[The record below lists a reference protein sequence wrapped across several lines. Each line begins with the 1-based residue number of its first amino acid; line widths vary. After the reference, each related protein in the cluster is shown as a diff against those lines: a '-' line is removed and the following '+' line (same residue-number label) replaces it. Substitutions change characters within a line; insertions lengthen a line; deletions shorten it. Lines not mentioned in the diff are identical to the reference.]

1 MLGDIAAASI
11 TGLVLGSMYALASV
25 GLTLQWGVLRILN
38 FAHGGFITFGAYFAW
53 VGLLYFGWS
62 YPAAILLAI
71 LLPFLLGFVLN
82 RTSIRPLQGRPESDT
97 NIFIAT
103 LATSVA
109 IENIIIIV
117 FGGRDKYIPPLAE
130 GSMTIGMISVNL
142 QQIAIMIVA
151 PLSLILLLI
160 ILVKT
165 KTGSAV
171 RAVAQDVDGAAIV
184 GIDSK
189 RIYSYTIAMGC
200 ALAGLAGVLLGVIF
214 YLSPHMGGEPLTRA
228 LFAMVLG
235 GMGSVKGTIYGAYI
249 IGIIDA
255 FARFFMGM
263 FWASPV
269 LFIVFIL
276 ILVIRPQGLYG
287 IS

>member
-130 GSMTIGMISVNL
+130 GSMTIGMITVNL
-142 QQIAIMIVA
+142 QQITIMIVA

-269 LFIVFIL
+269 LFVVFIL

>member
-130 GSMTIGMISVNL
+130 GSMTIGMITVNL
-142 QQIAIMIVA
+142 QQITIMIVA

>member
-1 MLGDIAAASI
+1 LLGDIAAASI

-130 GSMTIGMISVNL
+130 GSMTIGMITVNL
-142 QQIAIMIVA
+142 QQITIMIVA

-269 LFIVFIL
+269 LFVVFIL